1 MIHNSKFKGS
11 LKFIYEEMKK
21 RDKEFEFIILSKK
34 QLFSV
39 SGKGIKKV
47 LSLCKASFTFY
58 VIWNYHLA
66 TAEYIFLN
74 DNFQPLVY
82 MNVSK
87 KAKVVQVWHGV
98 GAFKR
103 FGLSTETDSL
113 VRYCTSKGNQKL
125 THLFVSSKQVIP
137 YYAEAM
143 GVEESKIFP
152 DGIPVTDY
160 YFDEAKKEEAKKK
173 VYQTYPELVGK
184 KVILYTPTFRK
195 SDEENKTLL
204 NHFNYREIRAQL
216 GEDWAI
222 LIRLHPQIKKEV
234 KITGSGCYDVTEYG
248 DIKELFL
255 VADVLINDYSSTVVE
270 FALLK
275 KPILLYAYD
284 LEQYD
289 RGFYRDYKKYAPG
302 VIVYNE
308 EELLSF
314 LKQICLD
321 SRICFVSAD
330 NLKDK
335 SDLEKNNDLSSKAY
349 LIENNDFSKNI
360 NLDNKLDL
368 EKNCCLKKEKLENF
382 LNIQYDKMDGQ
393 ATKRVVERVLGKRD

>member
-1 MIHNSKFKGS
+1 MKRLAYWLYGMIFHLFRICPVKKKKVVLFMIHNSKFKGS
-11 LKFIYEEMKK
+11 LKFIYEEMKE
-21 RDKEFEFIILSKK
+21 RDKEFEFIVLSKK

-39 SGKGIKKV
+39 SGKGIKKI
-47 LSLCKASFTFY
+47 LSLCKAGFYFY

-74 DNFQPLVY
+74 DNFQPLAY

-87 KAKVVQVWHGV
+87 KAKLVQVWHGV

-103 FGLSTETDSL
+103 FGLSTETDLL
-113 VRYCTSKGNQKL
+113 VRHCTSKGNQKL

-160 YFDEAKKEEAKKK
+160 YFDEEKKQEGRKRVYKK
-173 VYQTYPELVGK
+173 YPKLVGK
-184 KVILYTPTFRK
+184 KILFYTPTFRK
-195 SDEENKTLL
+195 SEEENKNLL
-204 NHFNYREIRAQL
+204 EHFNYKEIKAQL

-222 LIRLHPQIKKEV
+222 LIRLHPQIKKEI
-234 KITGSGCYDVTEYG
+234 KITGNGCYDVTEYS

-275 KPILLYAYD
+275 KPIILYAYD

-289 RGFYRDYKKYAPG
+289 RGFYRDYKEHAPG
-302 VIVYNE
+302 AIVYNQ
-308 EELLSF
+308 EELISL
-314 LKQICLD
+314 LKQVCLENK
-321 SRICFVSAD
+321 IG
-330 NLKDK
+330 LEKDK
-335 SDLEKNNDLSSKAY
+335 CFEGQNYLE
-349 LIENNDFSKNI
+349 
-360 NLDNKLDL
+360 
-368 EKNCCLKKEKLENF
+368 KEKLEHF
-382 LNIQYDKMDGQ
+382 LKIQYDKMDGT
-393 ATKRVVERVLGKRD
+393 ATKRVVDRVLLEKRN